1 MSLRAEDE
9 RETTRTDTTHRDTEI
24 LEPIEVASE
33 PDTQIPEPERK
44 RLDLSLSQTVGGS
57 LAAATAAYL
66 GSRLGVV
73 GTIVGAAVVSVM
85 SALAGVLYTNSLR
98 RTRETMARAVRAV
111 DGPSEGTR
119 SHRWLV
125 GAMTVTAL
133 GVVGVAGLGLVAGS
147 LGMDVLRDLAAQ
159 LHHLTANGLD
169 RAAAV
174 VRSHSPVS

>member
-1 MSLRAEDE
+1 MTLRPDE
-9 RETTRTDTTHRDTEI
+9 RNTDLVETSQE
-24 LEPIEVASE
+24 
-33 PDTQIPEPERK
+33 PEPEQARK
-44 RLDLSLSQTVGGS
+44 GLDVSLSQTVGGS

-73 GTIVGAAVVSVM
+73 GTIVGAAVVSVV
-85 SALAGVLYTNSLR
+85 SAVAGVLYTNSLR

-111 DGPSEGTR
+111 DGPPEGTR

-147 LGMDVLRDLAAQ
+147 FGVDVVRDLAAQ
-159 LHHLTANGLD
+159 LHHLAANGID
-169 RAAAV
+169 RASAV
-174 VRSHSPVS
+174 VRSHSPVT